1 MAKVTKK
8 PGALLLPVP
17 IALVSCA
24 EPGKKPNIIT
34 IAYIGIV
41 AYKPPLVQIGLRR
54 ERYSRGIILRSG
66 EFVVNIPTEDHVEI
80 TDFCG
85 TVSGHNVD
93 KFKAS
98 GLTPSRGKKV
108 KAPLI
113 KECPVNMECKVS
125 AAIELG
131 THTHIIGEI
140 VALHMDKKVLDSRGR
155 LSVKKMKPLAYC
167 MGASEYYGMGRKLAE
182 HSFTRGKLKKRQG
195 KR

>member
-1 MAKVTKK
+1 MAKVMKK

-17 IALVSCA
+17 TALVSCA
-24 EPGKKPNIIT
+24 EPGKRPNIIT

-41 AYKPPLVQIGLRR
+41 AYEPPLVQISLRR
-54 ERYSRGIILRSG
+54 DRYSRGIIIRSG
-66 EFVVNIPTEDHVEI
+66 EFVVNLPTEDQVEI

-85 TVSGHNVD
+85 TTSGHKVD
-93 KFKAS
+93 KFKAA
-98 GLTPSRGKKV
+98 GLTRSRGRKV

-113 KECPVNMECKVS
+113 KECPVNLECKVT

-140 VALHMDKKVLDSRGR
+140 VALNIDKKVLDSRGR
-155 LSVKKMKPLAYC
+155 LSVAKMKPLAYC
-167 MGASEYYGMGRKLAE
+167 MGASEYYGMGKRLGK
-182 HSFTRGKLKKRQG
+182 HSFTEGKLKKRPG